1 MLYLCQI
8 QVARSP
14 RLWKHVGSPFA
25 SLVVLD
31 QSRSVSRSRA
41 IGHRWWRD
49 QITPNFASQHQCKYS
64 VGHLDQDDGV
74 TFFGADLSEV
84 HHVSFVAQQHHRHL
98 LLLFPSSILSGRLQK
113 KREKKIDLQKNIIC
127 LNWLPQLSNIVEAGP
142 AEKLW
147 ITFKIMG
154 EPFLITF
161 NFDTALPICLE
172 TDSDEPMKRYE
183 LIIEIDCSVLKVR
196 LFNRVEAGKYIWK
209 NWPKKLRYYAG
220 KPELP

>member
-31 QSRSVSRSRA
+31 QSGSVSRVRA

-49 QITPNFASQHQCKYS
+49 HPKLCKPASAS
-64 VGHLDQDDGV
+64 VGHLDQDGGV
-74 TFFGADLSEV
+74 TFFRADLSEV

-113 KREKKIDLQKNIIC
+113 KQMQKNEFAKKYYLPELVATTVEHSWSWPC
-127 LNWLPQLSNIVEAGP
+127 GDTLNNIQYNGNPLQSLSI
-142 AEKLW
+142 L
-147 ITFKIMG
+147 TRL
-154 EPFLITF
+154 FL
-161 NFDTALPICLE
+161 CLE
-172 TDSDEPMKRYE
+172 TGSDDPVKRYE
-183 LIIEIDCSVLKVR
+183 LIIEIDCSILK
-196 LFNRVEAGKYIWK
+196 LDCSIGWSLGNISDK
-209 NWPKKLRYYAG
+209 NDPKKLRCDAG
-220 KPELP
+220 KLELL

>member
-25 SLVVLD
+25 SLVMLD

-41 IGHRWWRD
+41 IGHHHWWRD
-49 QITPNFASQHQCKYS
+49 HPKLCKPASAS

-74 TFFGADLSEV
+74 TFFRADLSEV

-113 KREKKIDLQKNIIC
+113 KQEQKMNSQKNIIC

-142 AEKLW
+142 AETLS
-147 ITFKIMG
+147 IAFNIMG
-154 EPFLITF
+154 TLSNHFQF
-161 NFDTALPICLE
+161 WHG
-172 TDSDEPMKRYE
+172 S
-183 LIIEIDCSVLKVR
+183 S
-196 LFNRVEAGKYIWK
+196 
-209 NWPKKLRYYAG
+209 YA
-220 KPELP
+220 

>member
-25 SLVVLD
+25 SLVLLD
-31 QSRSVSRSRA
+31 QSRSVSRVRA

-74 TFFGADLSEV
+74 TFFRADLSEV

-113 KREKKIDLQKNIIC
+113 KQEQKTNLQKKCNLPELVATAAEHSWSWPC
-127 LNWLPQLSNIVEAGP
+127 GDTLNYIQDNGGALSNHFQFWHGSSNMPRNGQWRTNEEI
-142 AEKLW
+142 W
-147 ITFKIMG
+147 
-154 EPFLITF
+154 
-161 NFDTALPICLE
+161 
-172 TDSDEPMKRYE
+172 TDNWN
-183 LIIEIDCSVLKVR
+183 R
-196 LFNRVEAGKYIWK
+196 LFSIKG
-209 NWPKKLRYYAG
+209 
-220 KPELP
+220 